1 MKAIHIQRLL
11 ALIFIGLGG
20 WCLLFPV
27 VVESV
32 VMRPAYYLGN
42 ATSALFL
49 ACFGAQA
56 ILVGIVIYTSRFLPS
71 TFLIFGLV
79 ASIPFFGFN
88 YYFYFVKGMFTDWML
103 LDFAG
108 NVGILACGLW
118 GYRLS
123 LREAAASHSFEPTPL
138 RGAA

>member
-1 MKAIHIQRLL
+1 MKSIYIQRLL

-20 WCLLFPV
+20 WCLLFPA
-27 VVESV
+27 VVEAI
-32 VMRPAYYLGN
+32 VMRPTYFVGN
-42 ATSALFL
+42 ATSALFV

-56 ILVGIVIYTSRFLPS
+56 ILGGIVIFTSRFLPS

-79 ASIPFFGFN
+79 GSIPFFGFN
-88 YYFYFVKGMFTDWML
+88 YYFYFVREMFTDWML
-103 LDFAG
+103 LDFVG

-123 LREAAASHSFEPTPL
+123 LQEAAK
-138 RGAA
+138 RK